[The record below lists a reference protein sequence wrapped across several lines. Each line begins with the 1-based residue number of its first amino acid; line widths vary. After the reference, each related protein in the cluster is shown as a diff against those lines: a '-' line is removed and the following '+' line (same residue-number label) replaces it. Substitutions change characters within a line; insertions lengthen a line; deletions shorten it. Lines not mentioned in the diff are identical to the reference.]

1 MLRKKYSWLSLAAI
15 AVLVGSSYG
24 FKDNYFE
31 ISKNLEIFA
40 NIVKEINASYVD
52 EIDPN
57 KFVRSGID
65 GMLNSLDP
73 YTDFI
78 AEEDLDSY
86 KMTTTGRYGG
96 VGALIKT
103 DGDYVVISEP
113 YEGFPADKAGLRA
126 GDKLL
131 EIDGQSVKKKNTDD
145 VSKMLKG
152 KPNTEVKLL
161 IERPGDS
168 KPITKTVMRQEIHIK
183 SVPYYG
189 TLNDGK
195 TGYIRLTQFTENCSK
210 EVANALR
217 ELKEKNKIQSLIF
230 DLRGNPGGL
239 LNEAVDVAN
248 IFIPKN
254 KEVVSTRGKR
264 REWDKS
270 YKTENEPVDLQIPL
284 TVLIDEGSASAAEI
298 VSGTI
303 QDLDRG
309 IVIGRRSFGKGL
321 VQTTKNVGFDA
332 KVKLTTA
339 KYYLPSGRCIQEI
352 DYSKG
357 FDAKKM
363 YQEEEETIHKPDS
376 THTAFKT
383 NVGRTVYDAG
393 GIRPDIEI
401 KESTPANITVSL
413 VNKQLVF
420 DYATQYRIKHDKIP
434 IPEQFE
440 LSDAEYT
447 DFVQFLSGKEY
458 DDYTTVSEDVLKRL
472 TEIAEKENY
481 NNALKTDVEAIEAKM
496 KADKTKDVIK
506 FKPEI
511 KKWLEYEI
519 VKRYY
524 YQTGEI
530 RELLEDDDAA
540 KQAIDVLDNQTK
552 YKQLLSKK

>member
-1 MLRKKYSWLSLAAI
+1 MLHKKYRWLSLAAI
-15 AVLVGSSYG
+15 AVLAGSSYS
-24 FKDNYFE
+24 FKNNYFE
-31 ISKNLEIFA
+31 ITKNLEIFA

-57 KFVRSGID
+57 KFIRSGID

-131 EIDGQSVKKKNTDD
+131 EIDGQSVKKKSTDD

-168 KPITKTVMRQEIHIK
+168 KSISKTVMRQEIHIK

-189 TLNDGK
+189 TLNNGK

-217 ELKEKNKIQSLIF
+217 ELKEKNKIESLIF

-284 TVLIDEGSASAAEI
+284 TVLIDDGSASAAEI

-309 IVIGRRSFGKGL
+309 IVIGHRSFGKGL

-339 KYYLPSGRCIQEI
+339 KYYLPSGRCIQEV

-357 FDAKKM
+357 FDAKKA
-363 YQEEEETIHKPDS
+363 YEEETIHKPDS

-383 NVGRTVYDAG
+383 NAGRTVYDAG

-401 KESTPANITVSL
+401 EESTPANITVSL

-434 IPEQFE
+434 VPEQFE
-440 LSDAEYT
+440 LSDAEYN
-447 DFVQFLSGKEY
+447 DFVQFLSGKKY

-472 TEIAEKENY
+472 TETAEKENY
-481 NNALKTDVEAIEAKM
+481 NNALKTDVEAIETKM
-496 KADKTKDVIK
+496 KADKTKDVVK
-506 FKPEI
+506 FKSEI

-524 YQTGEI
+524 YQIGEI

-540 KQAIDVLDNQTK
+540 KQAIDVLGNQTK

>member
-1 MLRKKYSWLSLAAI
+1 MLPNKYRWLSLAG
-15 AVLVGSSYG
+15 VVMLTSSAYS
-24 FKDNYFE
+24 FKNDYFE
-31 ISKNLEIFA
+31 ISKNLEIFT

-57 KFVRSGID
+57 KFIRSGID
-65 GMLNSLDP
+65 GMMNSLDP

-78 AEEDLDSY
+78 PEEDLDSY

-103 DGDYVVISEP
+103 EGDYVVISEP

-131 EIDGQSVKKKNTDD
+131 EIDGQSVKKKNTEE
-145 VSKMLKG
+145 VSKLLKG

-168 KPITKTVMRQEIHIK
+168 KPITKSVLRQEIHIK

-189 TLNDGK
+189 TLNDSK
-195 TGYIRLTQFTENCSK
+195 TGYIRLTQFTEDCSK
-210 EVANALR
+210 DVANALR
-217 ELKEKNKIQSLIF
+217 ELKEKNKIQSVIL

-284 TVLIDEGSASAAEI
+284 TVLIDEGSASASEI

-309 IVIGRRSFGKGL
+309 VVIGRRSYGKGL

-339 KYYLPSGRCIQEI
+339 KYYLPSSRCIQEI

-357 FDAKKM
+357 FDAKKA
-363 YQEEEETIHKPDS
+363 YEEEPEHKPDS

-383 NVGRTVYDAG
+383 SCGRTVYDAG

-401 KESTPANITVSL
+401 EETTPANITVSL

-434 IPEQFE
+434 QPEQFE
-440 LSDAEYT
+440 LSDAEYN
-447 DFVQFLSGKEY
+447 DFVQFLSGKKY

-472 TEIAEKENY
+472 TEVAEKENY
-481 NNALKTDVEAIEAKM
+481 NKALKTEIETIEAKM

-506 FKPEI
+506 FKSEI

-540 KQAIDVLDNQTK
+540 KQAINVLDNPAK
-552 YKQLLSKK
+552 YKQILSKK